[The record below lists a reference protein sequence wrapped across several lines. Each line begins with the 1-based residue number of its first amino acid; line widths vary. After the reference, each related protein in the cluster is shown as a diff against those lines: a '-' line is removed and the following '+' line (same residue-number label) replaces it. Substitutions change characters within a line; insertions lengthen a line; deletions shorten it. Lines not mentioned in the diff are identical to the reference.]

1 MIPLKKE
8 HVLSLFDNLLCFCL
22 LGLGVYFIYMGDVIP
37 RFWLGRTN
45 FAQYDEALTELP
57 IIATYVTNV
66 PVSFTIR
73 KDFNLSLNGK
83 ILDLGINNIKS
94 HIHLKVRLQHVMPEL
109 QLFINDVQ
117 THFLQIRPLNF
128 PPEVPHRLDL
138 LYSFA
143 TTLNKSQIGIYLSS
157 ENTTFECFER
167 NYDGEKITI
176 LAKMGQ
182 DLTLKLQ
189 PRKIIHLQKNKR
201 CRERPYLEK
210 LVQNID
216 SLVLGH
222 NRKLCRPK
230 NIFGVCP
237 AVAKSEKIKQL
248 PRC

>member
-8 HVLSLFDNLLCFCL
+8 HVLPLFDNFLYFCL

-66 PVSFTIR
+66 PVNFTIR

-94 HIHLKVRLQHVMPEL
+94 QSSSHLKVRLQHVMPE

-128 PPEVPHRLDL
+128 PPEVPNRLDL

-157 ENTTFECFER
+157 EN
-167 NYDGEKITI
+167 Y
-176 LAKMGQ
+176 
-182 DLTLKLQ
+182 
-189 PRKIIHLQKNKR
+189 HQK
-201 CRERPYLEK
+201 
-210 LVQNID
+210 
-216 SLVLGH
+216 
-222 NRKLCRPK
+222 
-230 NIFGVCP
+230 
-237 AVAKSEKIKQL
+237 
-248 PRC
+248 